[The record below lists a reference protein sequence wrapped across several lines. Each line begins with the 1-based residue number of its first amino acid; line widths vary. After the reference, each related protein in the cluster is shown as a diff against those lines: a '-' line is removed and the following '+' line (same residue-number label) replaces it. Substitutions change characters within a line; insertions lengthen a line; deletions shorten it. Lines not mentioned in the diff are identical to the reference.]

1 MQGNDNNSNH
11 NGGNNNDDDAC
22 GSSGG
27 MGGDRPVR
35 RPLAV
40 RKPKPTAGWTDGG
53 ATGPSG
59 APSTQAAAT
68 ASVPATQ
75 AVPPPHQPQAQ
86 HSIARGQGKAGQS
99 AAERSGDLRSAY
111 RARMA
116 AMRTSRVGGARRQ
129 ARNAPEPTTDNEEKE
144 EENGTVPASGDDP
157 APAGQANALPPLHL
171 SRSQRKRL
179 ARSARSPAVLDAAL
193 ARAGIANP
201 ASRAALADAIATGVG
216 NGGDGAVG
224 ERITRALAS

>member
-1 MQGNDNNSNH
+1 MMQDNGSVHNSS
-11 NGGNNNDDDAC
+11 GNNNGAGD
-22 GSSGG
+22 GSSI
-27 MGGDRPVR
+27 GGDRPVR

-40 RKPKPTAGWTDGG
+40 RKPKPTAGWTDGA
-53 ATGPSG
+53 ATGPLG
-59 APSTQAAAT
+59 ASSIQ
-68 ASVPATQ
+68 PAVVSIPV
-75 AVPPPHQPQAQ
+75 AEAPLPPHQPQAQ
-86 HSIARGQGKAGQS
+86 HSTARGQGKAGQS
-99 AAERSGDLRSAY
+99 AAERSNDLRSAY

-129 ARNAPEPTTDNEEKE
+129 ARNAPEPAAEEEEK
-144 EENGTVPASGDDP
+144 EENGTVPASGDVP
-157 APAGQANALPPLHL
+157 APAGQANALPALHL

-193 ARAGIANP
+193 ARAGVANP

-216 NGGDGAVG
+216 SGDGAVG